1 MQFYLLELHILL
13 LVLLTMIDT
22 LSFIAMSFSILG
34 NILLIRKIIWVFP
47 LWIIANVLWIIVNLM
62 TIPNWSQIVM
72 FVFYTVLSIISWY
85 NWKK

>member
-1 MQFYLLELHILL
+1 
-13 LVLLTMIDT
+13 MIDT

-47 LWIIANVLWIIVNLM
+47 LWIIANILWIIVNLM

-85 NWKK
+85 NWKNNFKQLNHGKK